1 MQKLS
6 FIEPRVRSDLR
17 IGPHSEEFLS
27 ILFGSLL
34 GDLSLEKEGPL
45 APSPRSAGGY
55 APSAGSGGKIESVK
69 LAFYQEKSNGEYLL
83 YLHSKLSRLGYC
95 NSKIPQISS
104 RKKPDGTLRYYYR
117 FKTYSYTSLN
127 WVYDL
132 FYKTSVLNGETYRR
146 KVVPKE
152 VKRFLTPLA
161 LAVWFMDDGTCYKN
175 KGVRFSTNCFTLDE
189 VKFLGEVL
197 SEKYGLTYSI
207 HKTGVVNQYSL
218 YLPKTN
224 LSNLK
229 TLLLPHM
236 HPSMYYKLGMW
247 ESPLF

>member
-45 APSPRSAGGY
+45 APSPPALPEAMPPASRGGR
-55 APSAGSGGKIESVK
+55 PPRGGSAGSGGKIESVK

-127 WVYDL
+127 
-132 FYKTSVLNGETYRR
+132 
-146 KVVPKE
+146 
-152 VKRFLTPLA
+152 
-161 LAVWFMDDGTCYKN
+161 
-175 KGVRFSTNCFTLDE
+175 
-189 VKFLGEVL
+189 
-197 SEKYGLTYSI
+197 
-207 HKTGVVNQYSL
+207 
-218 YLPKTN
+218 
-224 LSNLK
+224 
-229 TLLLPHM
+229 
-236 HPSMYYKLGMW
+236 
-247 ESPLF
+247 

>member
-127 WVYDL
+127 
-132 FYKTSVLNGETYRR
+132 
-146 KVVPKE
+146 
-152 VKRFLTPLA
+152 
-161 LAVWFMDDGTCYKN
+161 
-175 KGVRFSTNCFTLDE
+175 
-189 VKFLGEVL
+189 
-197 SEKYGLTYSI
+197 
-207 HKTGVVNQYSL
+207 
-218 YLPKTN
+218 
-224 LSNLK
+224 
-229 TLLLPHM
+229 
-236 HPSMYYKLGMW
+236 
-247 ESPLF
+247 